1 MFFAITI
8 RCKDDKIDIQI
19 GDEHMNYPLAREC
32 IAPGVHFSS
41 ITDRKFKHNRMSVNL
56 VINLDRDKVTNRAVV
71 PFILRQGTKKCP
83 DFTKLNERL
92 CDLYGASLDAGVD
105 KFAEYQIITLGMS
118 GIDNRYALH
127 GEDMVSE
134 CAGLLAEILFEP
146 NITDGKFDAQE
157 TALEKQYL
165 LDTINA
171 EINDKRSYAMTR
183 CKDIM
188 CADEGCSIKKYGY
201 AEKVEQITPESA
213 AEAYEELLRVAQV
226 EILFEGC
233 GDPTAAKEIF
243 RKKFEGIQ
251 RTPISVASYCGR
263 NQQGEVKQEVERMD
277 VKQGKLVMGFRVEG
291 VTEYKKM
298 NAERIAVAL
307 FGGTANSLL
316 FKNVREKMSLCY
328 YCSAGYDRNTGLM
341 MVHSGVEAE
350 NIEKTKEAVLQQ
362 LQMMQRGEF
371 EDKDITET
379 VMFMKTALK
388 ATTDSLGAMDSW
400 YLTQI
405 LGGTEVSPDGEI
417 ELSSQVTREDVIE
430 AVSCIKLDT
439 VYMLLPK
446 EKEGE

>member
-226 EILFEGC
+226 EILLEGC

-251 RTPISVASYCGR
+251 RTPISVTSYCGR

-328 YCSAGYDRNTGLM
+328 YCSASSVRQKGL
-341 MVHSGVEAE
+341 VTVESGVEAGNAE
-350 NIEKTKEAVLQQ
+350 RAEKEILAQLDAVKK
-362 LQMMQRGEF
+362 GEF
-371 EDKDITET
+371 TDFEFEASLKSIRDSLGTYNDSQVALDTWY
-379 VMFMKTALK
+379 ALK
-388 ATTDSLGAMDSW
+388 ACNENV
-400 YLTQI
+400 Y
-405 LGGTEVSPDGEI
+405 SPDEI
-417 ELSSQVTREDVIE
+417 AEKLSGITRDDVVK
-430 AVSCIKLDT
+430 AAAGVKLNT
-439 VYMLLPK
+439 VYKLLP
-446 EKEGE
+446 EEDR